1 MTKRKYR
8 EMVAAIILSVCVSM
22 GAAPIDSLAAGRQIT
37 AYGEGQNS
45 QNASGGKDSSKT
57 EGNRGIGEAGS
68 DGSGSEEG
76 GTSGSGSGEGG
87 TSGSGG
93 SEEGGTG
100 GSDGSEEG
108 GSGGSEEG
116 GSGGSEEGGSGGSGG
131 SEEGGTDGS
140 EEGGSG
146 GNGGSEEGGTGGS
159 GGSEEGGTGG
169 SGGSEEGGTDGNDGS
184 EEGGTG
190 GSRGSEEGGSE
201 EGEGR
206 PSDKE
211 DPDGDENLDND
222 PDADT
227 NNPPD
232 DENPD
237 SHPNDD
243 QEKPEVNLPDDL
255 VEPDLQNPDL
265 LNPEWILK
273 QDLLV
278 PALYDA
284 LPKSN
289 IPELISEDDDG
300 SMIFILNGNGF
311 DIGGYNGE
319 DIIRSSYSGYT
330 TRILMADD
338 RTPSKLGFDG
348 DMKEEIDNLEIS
360 LRAEIIPID
369 GVSYVRLTLYVE
381 NTTDD
386 EEIGFSLG
394 IDADTCVGVDD
405 RAKVQS
411 TGDGILMLGRNFGN
425 DGYTD
430 YVNAFAVKDD
440 DESDAPIDRWWY
452 GYYGERTK
460 YIFSGDLPEGD
471 LENLDSGMA
480 CSWVDLSLGAGET
493 GQYSVLFGIG
503 DISDYS
509 DVDLSESDYDEGEG
523 AGHDDTEYWSSDGDK
538 WTFSYGNSYS
548 SQWGYLYYNG
558 SYNWYYF
565 DQDGYMVTGWF
576 TAPDGK
582 RFYLNPVSDGR
593 QGAMC
598 TGWNQIDGKW
608 YYFNPVSD
616 GTRGSLYRN
625 TTTPDGYRVGS
636 DGVWES

>member
-108 GSGGSEEG
+108 G
-116 GSGGSEEGGSGGSGG
+116 
-131 SEEGGTDGS
+131 
-140 EEGGSG
+140 
-146 GNGGSEEGGTGGS
+146 
-159 GGSEEGGTGG
+159 
-169 SGGSEEGGTDGNDGS
+169 TDGNDGS

-237 SHPNDD
+237 SNPNDD

-300 SMIFILNGNGF
+300 SMIFILNRNGF

-480 CSWVDLSLGAGET
+480 CSWLDLSLGAGET

-608 YYFNPVSD
+608 YYFSQEQ
-616 GTRGSLYRN
+616 GSGYGQLLTG
-625 TTTPDGYRVGS
+625 TTTPDGYTVNENGEW
-636 DGVWES
+636 VQ

>member
-22 GAAPIDSLAAGRQIT
+22 GAAPIDSLAAGGQIT
-37 AYGEGQNS
+37 AFGESQNS
-45 QNASGGKDSSKT
+45 QNASGGKDSGKT
-57 EGNRGIGEAGS
+57 EGNRGIGE
-68 DGSGSEEG
+68 
-76 GTSGSGSGEGG
+76 
-87 TSGSGG
+87 
-93 SEEGGTG
+93 
-100 GSDGSEEG
+100 
-108 GSGGSEEG
+108 
-116 GSGGSEEGGSGGSGG
+116 
-131 SEEGGTDGS
+131 
-140 EEGGSG
+140 
-146 GNGGSEEGGTGGS
+146 GGTGGS
-159 GGSEEGGTGG
+159 GT
-169 SGGSEEGGTDGNDGS
+169 
-184 EEGGTG
+184 
-190 GSRGSEEGGSE
+190 EEGGSE
-201 EGEGR
+201 EEEGR

-237 SHPNDD
+237 SNPNDD

-255 VEPDLQNPDL
+255 VEPDLQNPEL
-265 LNPEWILK
+265 ILK

-319 DIIRSSYSGYT
+319 DIIRSSYSGYA
-330 TRILMADD
+330 TRILMADE
-338 RTPSKLGFDG
+338 RTPSKLGFDE
-348 DMKEEIDNLEIS
+348 DMKEEINNLEIS

-430 YVNAFAVKDD
+430 YVNAFVVKDD
-440 DESDAPIDRWWY
+440 DESDAPMI
-452 GYYGERTK
+452 T
-460 YIFSGDLPEGD
+460 
-471 LENLDSGMA
+471 
-480 CSWVDLSLGAGET
+480 
-493 GQYSVLFGIG
+493 
-503 DISDYS
+503 
-509 DVDLSESDYDEGEG
+509 
-523 AGHDDTEYWSSDGDK
+523 
-538 WTFSYGNSYS
+538 
-548 SQWGYLYYNG
+548 
-558 SYNWYYF
+558 
-565 DQDGYMVTGWF
+565 
-576 TAPDGK
+576 
-582 RFYLNPVSDGR
+582 VSH
-593 QGAMC
+593 
-598 TGWNQIDGKW
+598 T
-608 YYFNPVSD
+608 
-616 GTRGSLYRN
+616 L
-625 TTTPDGYRVGS
+625 
-636 DGVWES
+636 

>member
-22 GAAPIDSLAAGRQIT
+22 GAAPIDSLAAGGQIT
-37 AYGEGQNS
+37 AFGESQNS
-45 QNASGGKDSSKT
+45 QNASGGKDSGKT
-57 EGNRGIGEAGS
+57 EGNRGIGE
-68 DGSGSEEG
+68 
-76 GTSGSGSGEGG
+76 
-87 TSGSGG
+87 
-93 SEEGGTG
+93 
-100 GSDGSEEG
+100 
-108 GSGGSEEG
+108 
-116 GSGGSEEGGSGGSGG
+116 
-131 SEEGGTDGS
+131 
-140 EEGGSG
+140 
-146 GNGGSEEGGTGGS
+146 GGTGGS
-159 GGSEEGGTGG
+159 GT
-169 SGGSEEGGTDGNDGS
+169 
-184 EEGGTG
+184 
-190 GSRGSEEGGSE
+190 EEGGSE
-201 EGEGR
+201 EEEGR

-227 NNPPD
+227 NNPPA

-237 SHPNDD
+237 SNPNDD

-255 VEPDLQNPDL
+255 VEPDLQNPEL
-265 LNPEWILK
+265 ILK

-278 PALYDA
+278 PALYVA

-319 DIIRSSYSGYT
+319 DIIRSSYSGYA
-330 TRILMADD
+330 TRILMADE
-338 RTPSKLGFDG
+338 RTPSKLGFDE
-348 DMKEEIDNLEIS
+348 DMKEEINNLEIS

-430 YVNAFAVKDD
+430 YVNAFVVKDD

-480 CSWVDLSLGAGET
+480 CSWLDLSLGAGET

-582 RFYLNPVSDGR
+582 KFYLNPVSDGN

-608 YYFNPVSD
+608 YYFSQEQ
-616 GTRGSLYRN
+616 GSGYGQLLTG
-625 TTTPDGYRVGS
+625 TTTPDGYTVNENGEW
-636 DGVWES
+636 VQ

>member
-87 TSGSGG
+87 T
-93 SEEGGTG
+93 
-100 GSDGSEEG
+100 
-108 GSGGSEEG
+108 
-116 GSGGSEEGGSGGSGG
+116 
-131 SEEGGTDGS
+131 GGTDGS

-300 SMIFILNGNGF
+300 SMIFILNRNGF

-480 CSWVDLSLGAGET
+480 CSWLDLSLGAGET

-608 YYFNPVSD
+608 YYFSQEQ
-616 GTRGSLYRN
+616 GSGYGQLLTG
-625 TTTPDGYRVGS
+625 TTTPDGYTVNENGEW
-636 DGVWES
+636 VQ

>member
-22 GAAPIDSLAAGRQIT
+22 GAAPIDSLAAGGQIM
-37 AYGEGQNS
+37 AFGESQDAQNT
-45 QNASGGKDSSKT
+45 SGGKDSGKT
-57 EGNRGIGEAGS
+57 EGNRGIGE
-68 DGSGSEEG
+68 
-76 GTSGSGSGEGG
+76 
-87 TSGSGG
+87 
-93 SEEGGTG
+93 
-100 GSDGSEEG
+100 
-108 GSGGSEEG
+108 
-116 GSGGSEEGGSGGSGG
+116 
-131 SEEGGTDGS
+131 
-140 EEGGSG
+140 
-146 GNGGSEEGGTGGS
+146 GGTGGS
-159 GGSEEGGTGG
+159 GT
-169 SGGSEEGGTDGNDGS
+169 
-184 EEGGTG
+184 
-190 GSRGSEEGGSE
+190 EEGGSE
-201 EGEGR
+201 EEEGR

-227 NNPPD
+227 NNPPA

-237 SHPNDD
+237 SNPNDD

-265 LNPEWILK
+265 QNPDLQNPDLLNPELILK

-278 PALYDA
+278 PALYVA

-319 DIIRSSYSGYT
+319 DIIRSSYSGYA
-330 TRILMADD
+330 TRILMADE
-338 RTPSKLGFDG
+338 RTPSKLGFDE
-348 DMKEEIDNLEIS
+348 DMKEEINNLEIS

-430 YVNAFAVKDD
+430 YVNAFVVKDD

-480 CSWVDLSLGAGET
+480 CSWLDLSLGAGET

-582 RFYLNPVSDGR
+582 KFYLNPVSDGN

-608 YYFNPVSD
+608 YYFSQEQ
-616 GTRGSLYRN
+616 GSGYGQLLTG
-625 TTTPDGYRVGS
+625 TTTPDGYTVNENGEW
-636 DGVWES
+636 VQ

>member
-159 GGSEEGGTGG
+159 GGSEEGGT
-169 SGGSEEGGTDGNDGS
+169 DGNDGS

-300 SMIFILNGNGF
+300 SMIFILNRNGF

-480 CSWVDLSLGAGET
+480 CSWLDLSLGAGET

-608 YYFNPVSD
+608 YYFSQEQ
-616 GTRGSLYRN
+616 GSGYGQLLTG
-625 TTTPDGYRVGS
+625 TTTPDGYTVNENGEW
-636 DGVWES
+636 VQ